1 MHQRQSGGRPDN
13 ASTSAQV
20 PSGGADHGDGSGFS
34 ETEARAWNRSRLLSH
49 LSTLLLFQQDA
60 TAPLLLPS
68 LAPAVTPDE
77 DASSVDAELPAAS
90 EGPSSSSSS
99 QPEAGGGAGGVVE
112 VQIRMS
118 ELEALLDALSA
129 APRDGQRQA
138 ERIARQEREQLE
150 ADVDKAAA
158 SSDARSGSLTA
169 AAAEAARAAL
179 ASLLPLEHPLAPLLS
194 LLTWL
199 DAREISFRNMQQLIR
214 TVSTGA
220 WTALCKL

>member
-1 MHQRQSGGRPDN
+1 MHQRQSGGRPDD
-13 ASTSAQV
+13 ASSSAQV

-68 LAPAVTPDE
+68 LAPAVAPDE
-77 DASSVDAELPAAS
+77 DASSVDVEAPVVAESPLP
-90 EGPSSSSSS
+90 S

-129 APRDGQRQA
+129 APRDAQRQA

-150 ADVDKAAA
+150 ADVDKAASVS
-158 SSDARSGSLTA
+158 SSDARPPGSPAA
-169 AAAEAARAAL
+169 AAAEVARAAL
-179 ASLLPLEHPLAPLLS
+179 ASLLPLEHPLTPLLS